1 MTKAAR
7 KVLEDLESLPDSE
20 RDEITAE
27 ILRRAVGGDS
37 EAPSDNELV
46 AAADSAFL
54 ELDRREGAG

>member
-7 KVLEDLESLPDSE
+7 KVLADFESLPDSE

-27 ILRRAVGGDS
+27 ILRRAVGGDH

-46 AAADSAFL
+46 TAADSVFL